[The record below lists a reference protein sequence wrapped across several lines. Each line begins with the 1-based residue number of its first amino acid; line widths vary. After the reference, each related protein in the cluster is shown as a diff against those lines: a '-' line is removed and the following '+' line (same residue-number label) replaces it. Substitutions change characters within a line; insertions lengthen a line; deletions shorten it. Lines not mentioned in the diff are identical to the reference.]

1 MEAFVQV
8 TQRDGSTELFPI
20 EGSQATLGRSGKAG
34 ISLPNNSELELEH
47 LLLVPRGN
55 EGCWVS
61 VNQDAKV
68 PVKLGNKVFADSVVK
83 WGAELSIGELKL
95 RLTNKREV
103 VKSGGTSPIVVVG
116 SVLIVGIVGWMLFR
130 QQQHA
135 PPSSEGLEPP
145 ALFGGSVACP
155 TAGPPAENARIAE
168 RNADSWGDRYAYDP
182 QDGVNA
188 VRGYREAE
196 ACYTAAGAAA
206 DAQRMER
213 EAAKMRD
220 TINQDYAGRRLSL
233 GRAIDS
239 SEYAEALRHCNA
251 LLALTEHLPRED
263 AYIRWLERTRRFL
276 KARLIQEEQR
286 RRR

>member
-8 TQRDGSTELFPI
+8 TQSDGSTERFPI
-20 EGSQATLGRSGKAG
+20 EGSQTTLGRSGKAG
-34 ISLPNNSELELEH
+34 VSLPGNAQLELEH
-47 LLLVPRGN
+47 LLLVPRGA

-68 PVKLGNKVFADSVVK
+68 PVKIGSKVFTDSVVK
-83 WGAELSIGELKL
+83 WGTELSIGELKL

-103 VKSGGTSPIVVVG
+103 VKTGGTSPIVVVG
-116 SVLIVGIVGWMLFR
+116 GLLILVVVGWMLFR

-145 ALFGGSVACP
+145 ALFGGPVACP
-155 TAGPPAENARIAE
+155 TAGTPAGNARIAE

-188 VRGYREAE
+188 VHGYREAA
-196 ACYTAAGAAA
+196 ACYTAAGAAE

-213 EAAKMRD
+213 EAGKMRD
-220 TINQDYAGRRLSL
+220 TINQDYAGRRLAL
-233 GRAIDS
+233 GRAIDARD
-239 SEYAEALRHCNA
+239 YQAALRHCSA

-263 AYIRWLERTRRFL
+263 AYIRWLERTRRFV
-276 KARLIQEEQR
+276 KARLIQEEQSHR
-286 RRR
+286 